1 VHVLS
6 YDFYVSLVF
15 SGECLDHY
23 AFRICTFSLRKIV
36 LVSAW
41 VLTESA
47 VPHMLRK
54 QFLWNDVYAS
64 DGD

>member
-1 VHVLS
+1 MYFHTIFVR
-6 YDFYVSLVF
+6 LVF

-23 AFRICTFSLRKIV
+23 AFRICNFSLRKIV

-47 VPHMLRK
+47 VPHMLGK
-54 QFLWNDVYAS
+54 LFNWNDVYAS